1 MDSAFTYKNSTYNGF
16 KYKDFI
22 GQILALGRKELT
34 QILRDKQL
42 LFLLIGMPI
51 MQITLYSMAL
61 DPQVRHL
68 RLGAVDFANSPT
80 SREFVASLIQTQ
92 VFDYKSA
99 GANQR
104 EMALK
109 VRDGELDAGVVI
121 SPDFD
126 RKLKFRRPV
135 SIQVLLD
142 GVDANSSG
150 IASGYISRSVGA
162 FNLRLATGKQNP
174 PQLVEPQIS
183 FAYNPG
189 LEAKWFFV
197 PGVIAL
203 VLTLASTMV
212 SSAAMVREK
221 DLGTLEQLLMT
232 PVTSAQILIAKF
244 VPLSMVLMINVLVS
258 LFISIF
264 VFQIPF
270 RGSILLFLFV
280 SFLAIILGVSTGAVL
295 AAFSANQRQSLLT
308 SFFVNLPVIQLSGA
322 IAPLEGMPPF
332 WRQLS
337 ALDPLRYYITCVRA
351 IMLKGATL
359 SQIWPD
365 VLALTFFAI
374 LLLVVSASRFRK
386 QLA

>member
-1 MDSAFTYKNSTYNGF
+1 MSKVLTDGSFT
-16 KYKDFI
+16 YKDFI
-22 GQILALGRKELT
+22 GQIIALARKELR

-42 LFLLIGMPI
+42 LFLLVGFPI
-51 MQITLYSMAL
+51 MQITLYSLAL

-68 RLGAVDFANSPT
+68 RLGAVDFANTST
-80 SREFVASLIQTQ
+80 SREFIASLFQTQ
-92 VFDYKSA
+92 VFDFRPVEHKK
-99 GANQR
+99 NWP
-104 EMALK
+104 LK
-109 VRDGELDAGVVI
+109 VRDGKLDAGVI
-121 SPDFD
+121 ILPDFD
-126 RKLKFRRPV
+126 RRIKSGRV
-135 SIQVLLD
+135 ASVQVLLD
-142 GVDANSSG
+142 GVDANSAN
-150 IASGYISRSVGA
+150 IASGYISRTVSA
-162 FNLRLATGKQNP
+162 FNLQYTTGKQNP

-212 SSAAMVREK
+212 SSAALVREK

-232 PVTSAQILIAKF
+232 PVNSAQILIAKF

-270 RGSILLFLFV
+270 RGNILLFLFV
-280 SFLAIILGVSTGAVL
+280 SFLSVLLGISTGAVL

-332 WRQLS
+332 WRNLS

-351 IMLKGATL
+351 IMLKGSGLAE
-359 SQIWPD
+359 IWPD

-374 LLLVVSASRFRK
+374 VLLSIGASRFRK

>member
-1 MDSAFTYKNSTYNGF
+1 MSALFIDKTFTYR
-16 KYKDFI
+16 DFI
-22 GQILALGRKELT
+22 GQIVALGRKELR

-42 LFLLIGMPI
+42 LFLLVGFPI
-51 MQITLYSMAL
+51 MQITLYSLAL

-68 RLGAVDFANSPT
+68 RLGVVDFANSPT
-80 SREFVASLIQTQ
+80 SRNLIASFLQTE
-92 VFDYKSA
+92 VFDFQPA
-99 GANQR
+99 GKTQK
-104 EMALK
+104 ELALK
-109 VRDGELDAGVVI
+109 VRDGKLDAGVI
-121 SPDFD
+121 ILPDFD
-126 RKLKFRRPV
+126 RQIKSGRV
-135 SIQVLLD
+135 ASVQVLFD

-150 IASGYISRSVGA
+150 IASGYISRTISA
-162 FNLRLATGKQNP
+162 FNLQYTTGQQNP
-174 PQLVEPQIS
+174 PQLVEPKIS

-212 SSAAMVREK
+212 SSAALVREK

-232 PVTSAQILIAKF
+232 PVNSLQILIAKF
-244 VPLSMVLMINVLVS
+244 VPLSMVLMVNILVS

-270 RGSILLFLFV
+270 RGSIILFLFV
-280 SFLAIILGVSTGAVL
+280 SFLAILLGISTGAAL

-308 SFFVNLPVIQLSGA
+308 SFFINLPVIQLSGA

-332 WRQLS
+332 WRSLS
-337 ALDPLRYYITCVRA
+337 AFDPLRYYITCVRA
-351 IMLKGATL
+351 IMLKGSGLAE
-359 SQIWPD
+359 IWPD
-365 VLALTFFAI
+365 VLALSLFAI
-374 LLLVVSASRFRK
+374 VILSISASRFRK